1 MIARYISRLNDT
13 LAMLK
18 KEAQLAG
25 IPFLKML
32 WQTSRFCLKTGL
44 GPRYFVVAGM
54 ARKNFKEDDK
64 WLHISA
70 REYYKAVD
78 ILNPRLYRKFTQS
91 KLTEKALYQLLK
103 LPISPLVGYYRP
115 IVGVTNDGR
124 PLTDAKTL
132 ADLFQLYI
140 GKTLVVKPLEGFG
153 GNGVIALAISL
164 DREKLKLL
172 SVGEQ
177 KEYTIENLIQFYTI
191 NNLHAEFLIEE
202 YIKQSVQLA
211 QFNSSSLNTLR
222 LWVLETA
229 PDQAEVLGGYLRIGR
244 AGKVIDNASAG
255 GIIFPINIT
264 TGVIEPGLLKNTP
277 HRDDILCHPDHG
289 AKIAGQKIEQWHHVK
304 QFATEVLLELP
315 HTKFAGLDIAMTERG
330 PVLIE
335 SNVAPD
341 KDGAAHGNIPSVKLQ
356 QVARKHYVKHH

>member
-1 MIARYISRLNDT
+1 
-13 LAMLK
+13 
-18 KEAQLAG
+18 
-25 IPFLKML
+25 
-32 WQTSRFCLKTGL
+32 
-44 GPRYFVVAGM
+44 
-54 ARKNFKEDDK
+54 
-64 WLHISA
+64 
-70 REYYKAVD
+70 
-78 ILNPRLYRKFTQS
+78 
-91 KLTEKALYQLLK
+91 
-103 LPISPLVGYYRP
+103 
-115 IVGVTNDGR
+115 
-124 PLTDAKTL
+124 
-132 ADLFQLYI
+132 
-140 GKTLVVKPLEGFG
+140 
-153 GNGVIALAISL
+153 
-164 DREKLKLL
+164 
-172 SVGEQ
+172 
-177 KEYTIENLIQFYTI
+177 
-191 NNLHAEFLIEE
+191 
-202 YIKQSVQLA
+202 
-211 QFNSSSLNTLR
+211 
-222 LWVLETA
+222 VLETA
-229 PDQAEVLGGYLRIGR
+229 PDQAEVLGGYFRIGR